1 MTIISKYTVISGGYN
16 NSSSGVNLTPYSE
29 VIFGGSYFNSKK
41 EFKELSFWSKYHP
54 AYWGV
59 KITPKKELSC
69 T

>member
-29 VIFGGSYFNSKK
+29 VILGGNYFTSKK

-54 AYWGV
+54 GY
-59 KITPKKELSC
+59 
-69 T
+69 